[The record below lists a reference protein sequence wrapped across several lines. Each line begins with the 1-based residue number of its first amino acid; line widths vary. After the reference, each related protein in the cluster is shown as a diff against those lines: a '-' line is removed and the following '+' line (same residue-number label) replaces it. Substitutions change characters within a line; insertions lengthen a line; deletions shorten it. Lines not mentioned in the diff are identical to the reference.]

1 MTGVPSDELRRY
13 FSEARRWDQDRLASA
28 LRSRRLAWAVAGAAG
43 LLATTAAGAVAVL
56 APLKTVEPFVVR
68 VDRATGMVDVMR
80 GLSDEDA
87 PVRYEEAVSKY
98 FLAQYVRNREGYLD
112 PAAADAFRFVA
123 LLSAP
128 AEQRRWADLYRGSN
142 PDSPQNLYGQDG
154 EAVVAVRAIS
164 FIGDDVANVR
174 FRRTVRRAQQTVET
188 DWIATVAFT
197 YTRAPMREADRLS
210 NPLGFQVVSYRADPE
225 VVR

>member
-13 FSEARRWDQDRLASA
+13 FQEARRWDQDRLASA
-28 LRSRRLAWAVAGAAG
+28 LRSRRLAWGVAGGTAVLAA
-43 LLATTAAGAVAVL
+43 AAVSAVAVL
-56 APLKTVEPFVVR
+56 TPLKTIEPFVVR

-80 GLSDEDA
+80 GLSAEDA
-87 PVRYEEAVSKY
+87 PVRYDEAVSKY

-112 PAAADAFRFVA
+112 PAAEDAFRFVA
-123 LLSAP
+123 VLSAP
-128 AEQRRWADLYRGSN
+128 AEQRRWAEFYRGSN
-142 PDSPQNLYGQDG
+142 PDSPQNLYGPDG

-174 FRRTVRRAQQTVET
+174 FRRTVRRAQQTLET

-197 YTRAPMREADRLS
+197 YTRAPMRETDRLS